1 RVQEEQLEDSL
12 EAASTLIR
20 AIELEPD
27 LHTIEVL
34 TALYR
39 REKNWPEVAA
49 WLLRA
54 RDLAPSVEQQAM
66 LQLQVGVVY
75 ERELSDDEAAVEAYG
90 VVLAFDP
97 GHPEALEAL
106 ERLYTKLD
114 RPSELLSV
122 YQRQL
127 EVSDDSRV
135 KISVLFRSAAIWEDR
150 FSDLANADQC
160 LQLALSIDPQNQQAV
175 KTLERLR
182 RAQNNWEGLV
192 EILGHHLQIAEGPE
206 AQAEI
211 YVEMGQVYSQELR
224 AVDRAAS
231 AFQYALE
238 VDPNCRPALHALGV
252 RYERSGKWPD
262 ALEMLRREA
271 ESHGIA

>member
-1 RVQEEQLEDSL
+1 
-12 EAASTLIR
+12 
-20 AIELEPD
+20 
-27 LHTIEVL
+27 
-34 TALYR
+34 
-39 REKNWPEVAA
+39 
-49 WLLRA
+49 
-54 RDLAPSVEQQAM
+54 
-66 LQLQVGVVY
+66 
-75 ERELSDDEAAVEAYG
+75 
-90 VVLAFDP
+90 
-97 GHPEALEAL
+97 
-106 ERLYTKLD
+106 
-114 RPSELLSV
+114 
-122 YQRQL
+122 
-127 EVSDDSRV
+127 
-135 KISVLFRSAAIWEDR
+135 VLFRSAAIWEDR

-252 RYERSGKWPD
+252 LYERSGNWPD
-262 ALEMLRREA
+262 ALEMLQREA
-271 ESHGIA
+271 ESHGSAPEAVELFHRIGHIQETMLQDLPAARAAYEQALSIDSGYLPSIRALKGVQEQEQDWSGFEATALQEARQSEDPAAKAA